1 MADEGRILILAHERD
16 AHIPYVTRHLGADE
30 FLVVDTKRILFG
42 DHLSYRMGRG
52 STTEI
57 RYKGEPI
64 GPVKS
69 IWLQDLSYERMGQ
82 ARMLAEAIRT
92 QGETRVAALGLQQ
105 LFHALI
111 GEPSSQYWPEMLP
124 VEPALREYSRS
135 GLNRLALALS
145 AMYPGA
151 FWVSS
156 REAIVQ
162 SSHKPLQLQVAQE
175 CGFAV
180 PETLMTSDAD
190 EARAFL
196 ERLETCVMKPLSIS
210 APAGRNQFTTI
221 LQAEEMPDF
230 TGLHLSP
237 QIFQELVSPAR
248 ELRITTIGS
257 RTFAIDVRD
266 AEPLLDTPASVRDW
280 RAGFE
285 KGTFTG
291 RRFTLPADVEAR
303 HLRLVRKLGLVNGM
317 TDVIISPDGEY
328 VYLETNP
335 CGAFGFVEDATD
347 YPVGKTFAELLRRG
361 SINTEDGE

>member
-1 MADEGRILILAHERD
+1 MASEGRILILAHEQD
-16 AHIPYVTRHLGADE
+16 AHIPYVARHLDSSE
-30 FLVVDTKRILFG
+30 FLVVDTKRILLG
-42 DHLSYRMGRG
+42 DHLSYSMGRG
-52 STTEI
+52 KETQI
-57 RYKGEPI
+57 CYKGEPI
-64 GPVKS
+64 GPVRS

-82 ARMLAEAIRT
+82 ARMLADAIRA

-111 GEPSSQYWPEMLP
+111 GEPSSQYWAEMLP

-145 AMYPGA
+145 AMYPDV

-162 SSHKPLQLQVAQE
+162 SSHKPLQLQVAQQ

-180 PETLMTSDAD
+180 PETLMTSDPD
-190 EARAFL
+190 EARSFL
-196 ERLETCVMKPLSIS
+196 ERLGTCVTKPLSIS
-210 APAGRNQFTTI
+210 APAGRSQFTTI
-221 LQAEEMPDF
+221 LQDREKPDF
-230 TGLHLSP
+230 AGLHLSP
-237 QIFQELVSPAR
+237 QIFQELVTPAR

-285 KGTFTG
+285 KGTFEG
-291 RRFTLPADVEAR
+291 RRFTLPPEIEAR
-303 HLRLVRKLGLVNGM
+303 HLRVVRKLNLVNGM
-317 TDVIISPDGEY
+317 TDVIISPQGEY

-335 CGAFGFVEDATD
+335 CGAFGFVEDATG

-361 SINTEDGE
+361 SIEH